1 MVEGFKLCSQQKLL
15 FPPAVL
21 WFLPPLSRGS
31 SGRIKKAPKLV
42 GRSQFSAELPDE
54 EQGALPRLPGVKK
67 AKCVERVLSSHS
79 PQTSLSSSSLSSLL
93 SLFPFPPFL
102 LLFRFSF
109 AAFCFLGHCCGG
121 KRKYRHRC
129 GLANCIM
136 QKQHGSFRKCF
147 PKGTSMVG
155 EAVFFE
161 KMHYSLESTR
171 YVY

>member
-79 PQTSLSSSSLSSLL
+79 PQTSLSSSSLSP
-93 SLFPFPPFL
+93 LFVFL
-102 LLFRFSF
+102 D
-109 AAFCFLGHCCGG
+109 
-121 KRKYRHRC
+121 
-129 GLANCIM
+129 
-136 QKQHGSFRKCF
+136 
-147 PKGTSMVG
+147 T
-155 EAVFFE
+155 AVV
-161 KMHYSLESTR
+161 ESGNIDIDADWQIA
-171 YVY
+171 